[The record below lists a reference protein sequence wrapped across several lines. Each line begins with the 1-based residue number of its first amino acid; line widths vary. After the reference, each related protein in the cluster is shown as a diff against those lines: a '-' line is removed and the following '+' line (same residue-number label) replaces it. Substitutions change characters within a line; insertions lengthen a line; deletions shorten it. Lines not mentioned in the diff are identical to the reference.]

1 MRWTFLFRYSISIK
15 PASKLVYCVDPD
27 PRPELYESLSRDLP
41 EVRIRLFGS
50 CEAALTCLPKEAA
63 DAIVFP
69 MDMEAGDL
77 GDAVSELRMLDSRIH
92 VIACAREG
100 SDEPVPPGVDRV
112 ISGALSSLALRQAF
126 AGTRSGS
133 GVPNGMIGCSPAMEE
148 MLRTIRKVA
157 PRRSTVLIT
166 GETGTG
172 KEVAA
177 RALHQFSSNAKGRF
191 VAVNC
196 TAIPAPLLEA
206 ELFGHTR
213 GAFTGA
219 VQLRVGRFEE
229 ARQGTIFLDE
239 IGDLPLDLQGKLL
252 RVLQEHE
259 FQRLGSSETIPMEAR
274 VLAATNANLQEKMR
288 DGQFRQDLYYRL
300 NVVSLS
306 LPPLRARV
314 QDIPALATHFVER
327 VCAAEGLRPKSL
339 TNEAVRM
346 LACYSWPGNIRQ
358 LENAVETAVVLS
370 DERPALDV
378 HDFRLPFEAP
388 EPLTSTD
395 LPENGLNY
403 TATLVEFE
411 TRILRQALTRTA
423 GNKKMAARLLG
434 LKRTTLSAKVRSLE
448 TTTGCSLA

>member
-1 MRWTFLFRYSISIK
+1 LRWTFPFCYSNCIK
-15 PASKLVYCVDPD
+15 TPSKLVYCIDAEPI
-27 PRPELYESLSRDLP
+27 PEVYESLSRDLP
-41 EVRIRLFGS
+41 DVRIRLFAS
-50 CEAALTCLPKEAA
+50 CQAALTCLPKEAA

-69 MDMEAGDL
+69 MDMEPGDL
-77 GDAVSELRMLDSRIH
+77 GDAVSELRTLDSRIH
-92 VIACAREG
+92 VVACAREE
-100 SDEPVPPGVDRV
+100 SDEPVPPGIDRV
-112 ISGALSSLALRQAF
+112 IFGYLTPVALRQALT
-126 AGTRSGS
+126 GTRSS
-133 GVPNGMIGCSPAMEE
+133 GGLPNGMIGCSPAMEE
-148 MLRTIRKVA
+148 TLRTIRKVA

-177 RALHQFSSNAKGRF
+177 RALYQFSSNSKGRF

-219 VQLRVGRFEE
+219 VQQRVGRFEE

-239 IGDLPLDLQGKLL
+239 IGDLPIDLQGKLL

-259 FQRLGSSETIPMEAR
+259 FQRLGSSETILMEAR
-274 VLAATNANLQEKMR
+274 VLAATNVNLHEKMR
-288 DGQFRQDLYYRL
+288 DGLFRQDLYYRL

-314 QDIPALATHFVER
+314 QDIPALANHFVER
-327 VCAAEGLRPKSL
+327 VCAAEGLRPKTL
-339 TNEAVRM
+339 TNDALRM

-378 HDFRLPFEAP
+378 HDFRLPFEPLAP
-388 EPLTSTD
+388 TPTD
-395 LPENGLNY
+395 LPDNGLNF
-403 TATLVEFE
+403 TATVVEFE

-448 TTTGCSLA
+448 TTTGGSLA